1 MLCTENGSQWSQ
13 LWLKK
18 KKLDIHN
25 DEMIITIGKN
35 SSFKRNISKKE
46 MVSDE
51 KILHKI

>member
-1 MLCTENGSQWSQ
+1 MYREWVPVESAMV
-13 LWLKK
+13 KK